1 MKIKS
6 VKAKYELQAA
16 PKLKICFEI
25 DQDEAVCESRCL
37 SFAPDSDDYGLL
49 GKITIIDEMEGGE
62 VRQWEEKVDLKAKL
76 SYGFLDELIESIIFQ
91 TMKKLGKDSNETI
104 GGYDVCDPAVV
115 WMTQKD
121 TFKKVIR
128 GWRITKTFTGEIT
141 GQNENGDV
149 VRFDLGKSEFYVN
162 EVLQPDGII
171 GSRHIIN
178 ECYNDDHEL
187 CRQTEEMTFMEALD
201 AAINGEKTC

>member
-91 TMKKLGKDSNETI
+91 TMKKLGRDSNETI

-171 GSRHIIN
+171 GSRRIIN

>member
-91 TMKKLGKDSNETI
+91 TMKKLGKNSNETI

-171 GSRHIIN
+171 GSQRIIN

>member
-62 VRQWEEKVDLKAKL
+62 VRQWEEKVDLKA
-76 SYGFLDELIESIIFQ
+76 D
-91 TMKKLGKDSNETI
+91 M
-104 GGYDVCDPAVV
+104 
-115 WMTQKD
+115 
-121 TFKKVIR
+121 
-128 GWRITKTFTGEIT
+128 
-141 GQNENGDV
+141 
-149 VRFDLGKSEFYVN
+149 
-162 EVLQPDGII
+162 
-171 GSRHIIN
+171 
-178 ECYNDDHEL
+178 
-187 CRQTEEMTFMEALD
+187 
-201 AAINGEKTC
+201 

>member
-171 GSRHIIN
+171 GSRRIIN

>member
-91 TMKKLGKDSNETI
+91 TMKKLGKNSNETI

-171 GSRHIIN
+171 GSRRIIN

>member
-1 MKIKS
+1 MLIKS

-16 PKLKICFEI
+16 PKLKVEFEI

-37 SFAPDSDDYGLL
+37 SFDPDSDDYGLL

-91 TMKKLGKDSNETI
+91 NMKKLGKDSNETI

-141 GQNENGDV
+141 GENEKGDA

-162 EVLQPDGII
+162 DALQPNGII
-171 GSRHIIN
+171 GSRRIIN

-201 AAINGEKTC
+201 AVINGEKTC

>member
-91 TMKKLGKDSNETI
+91 TMKKLGKNSNETI

-115 WMTQKD
+115 WMIQKD

-171 GSRHIIN
+171 GSQRIIN

>member
-25 DQDEAVCESRCL
+25 DQDEVVCESRCL

-104 GGYDVCDPAVV
+104 GGYDVCDPVVV

-171 GSRHIIN
+171 GSRRIIN

>member
-171 GSRHIIN
+171 GSRRIIN

-201 AAINGEKTC
+201 AAINREKTC